1 MSLTKI
7 LTTYSGRKK
16 SIKSVVEK
24 NNLKSMIICKNLWA
38 RTKQEDELTT
48 KARLSH
54 TSINKFGSENEW
66 R

>member
-24 NNLKSMIICKNLWA
+24 NNLKSMIICKNLLA
-38 RTKQEDELTT
+38 RP
-48 KARLSH
+48 KAGRSVNNQGKTVAH
-54 TSINKFGSENEW
+54 FNK
-66 R
+66 